1 MGVLVQV
8 LPAGSRHV
16 VADDVRLQARLIEAG
31 TQISYKAMSS
41 LPISVSHIKVPK
53 CEILMSGNLIIFSS

>member
-8 LPAGSRHV
+8 LPAGASHV

-31 TQISYKAMSS
+31 TQVSYKTISS
-41 LPISVSHIKVPK
+41 LLISVSHLKELGHKID
-53 CEILMSGNLIIFSS
+53 LNIFDKNE